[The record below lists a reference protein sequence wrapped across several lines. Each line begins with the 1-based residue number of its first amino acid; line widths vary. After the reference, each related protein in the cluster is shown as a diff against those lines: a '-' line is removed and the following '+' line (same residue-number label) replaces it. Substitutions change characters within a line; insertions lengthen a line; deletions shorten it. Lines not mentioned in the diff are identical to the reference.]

1 MILVRV
7 FVLWFFLVYVFLK
20 TFFYRFSQLT
30 NFAFIKL
37 ISVPGEPRNIQLT
50 AINSTTIK
58 VNWKPP
64 FNKEQ
69 NGIIRGYQIHLQ
81 ELNKEGDLV
90 NEPIKYDVAN
100 GDAEEYNVT
109 DLQPDTEYSIQVAA
123 VTRKGNFE

>member
-1 MILVRV
+1 MFL
-7 FVLWFFLVYVFLK
+7 FYGFFLVYVFLK

-123 VTRKGNFE
+123 VTRKGNFD